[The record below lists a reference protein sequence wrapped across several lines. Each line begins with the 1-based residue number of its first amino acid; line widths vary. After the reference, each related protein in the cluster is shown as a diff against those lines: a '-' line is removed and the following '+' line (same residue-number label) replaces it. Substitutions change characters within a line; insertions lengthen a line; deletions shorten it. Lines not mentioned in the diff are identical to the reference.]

1 MTGELTLKI
10 DKTLIEKTTAYAAQ
24 RGLSLARLVETYL
37 AGLVREERQ
46 ASIPKGVVDELAL
59 LLERV
64 QVSATTDERR
74 GIPGKE
80 LMHFAGTMDAQSV
93 QEIEDAV
100 EAGCEQVDL
109 SEW

>member
-10 DKTLIEKTTAYAAQ
+10 DKTLMEKTAEYAAR
-24 RGLSLARLVETYL
+24 RGLSLSRLVETYF

-46 ASIPKGVVDELAL
+46 EAVSSAAGEPRGV
-59 LLERV
+59 
-64 QVSATTDERR
+64 
-74 GIPGKE
+74 PGKA
-80 LMHFAGTMDAQSV
+80 LARFAGIMDAQSV
-93 QEIEDAV
+93 REIEEAV